1 MIRILRLERAITPKE
16 LTYFQKEALG
26 GFYVFNPDNRRL
38 QKEVTTAH
46 PLVSS
51 LIDLL
56 TRHGLMRGRQIGGVV
71 AMHSLKGC
79 RKQEWH
85 TDYEVELGKKK
96 RKKALGVLM
105 ALETPTF
112 LETPETR
119 YKLSAGD
126 VICFEEDVVHAGA
139 AYSRKSNTRLHM
151 YLDVIGAPRAL
162 DQNKTW
168 LVKLAREKKTP
179 KLAMSQRGI
188 RKRSDS
194 ESESGAETI
203 SPPRPL

>member
-1 MIRILRLERAITPKE
+1 MIRILRLERAITQEE
-16 LTYFQKEALG
+16 LSYFQKEALD

-56 TRHGLMRGRQIGGVV
+56 SKHGLMRGRQLGGVV

-79 RKQEWH
+79 RKQDWH
-85 TDYEVELGKKK
+85 TDYEVEPGNKK
-96 RKKALGVLM
+96 RKKAIGVLM

-112 LETPETR
+112 LETPETK
-119 YKLSAGD
+119 YELSAGEI
-126 VICFEEDVVHAGA
+126 ICFEEDVVHAGA

-151 YLDVIGAPRAL
+151 YLDVTGAPRAL

-168 LVKLAREKKTP
+168 LVKLAREKKAP
-179 KLAMSQRGI
+179 KQATSQGGI
-188 RKRSDS
+188 RKRTNS
-194 ESESGAETI
+194 
-203 SPPRPL
+203 L